1 MKYVYIYITNFK
13 IYRVNDIIFLKTKK
27 YTHAREKIINV
38 LTNTPHTL
46 QSAIVL
52 CTKSHG
58 VNYVRNIYISC
69 VFLIFLLPKNPFKR
83 EVLWRIKYARSVF
96 ILIKKYSVTLHFTF
110 HVSLFCY
117 NSIFT
122 YTKTFHFTFQ
132 YTTWL
137 HPFCIFKSSFNCS
150 SFWCTPKYIT
160 FYLCNCTE

>member
-1 MKYVYIYITNFK
+1 MI
-13 IYRVNDIIFLKTKK
+13 RARIIFLKTKK

-58 VNYVRNIYISC
+58 VNYVRTRNIYIFC

-83 EVLWRIKYARSVF
+83 EVLWRIKFARSIF
-96 ILIKKYSVTLHFTF
+96 IYYIKKYSVTLHFTF
-110 HVSLFCY
+110 HVRLLCY

-122 YTKTFHFTFQ
+122 HTKTFHFTF
-132 YTTWL
+132 
-137 HPFCIFKSSFNCS
+137 
-150 SFWCTPKYIT
+150 
-160 FYLCNCTE
+160 